1 MKVLIVDPDADR
13 VPPLQQALAAVG
25 AEVALAPSGSFALT
39 MLEWNRQDVIVSR
52 PVIDDMDAIELCS
65 IVRADP
71 ATRDVRFVLVA
82 GAGEIDT
89 GRTAA
94 AGVDLVLPTD
104 MTAAMILTLVTM
116 MRRERDRVRPV
127 EPHPPAGSP
136 LGESGATPPALPP
149 AAPPAPPTDG
159 AARALEP
166 DSPPPTRPTDGA
178 ARVPDPVSPPPALPA
193 NGAARPAVPAPPAPA
208 ADGGHREEGRTL
220 QGSLGVMRLDEVTRA
235 VAAGGRTGRL
245 IVALGGSGG
254 LVVFDRGQPVHAEY
268 REVAG
273 ETALVTMLT
282 TAHRE
287 GAGRFCFIPGDLGA
301 AGAPRTIE
309 RALTEVLTQVTAAID
324 AGAAA
329 SPAGER

>member
-1 MKVLIVDPDADR
+1 MKVLIVDPDAER
-13 VPPLQQALAAVG
+13 VPPLQQALVAVG

-104 MTAAMILTLVTM
+104 MTAAMILTLVTL
-116 MRRERDRVRPV
+116 MRRERDGPKPV
-127 EPHPPAGSP
+127 PPPVLETFAP
-136 LGESGATPPALPP
+136 
-149 AAPPAPPTDG
+149 PPAPPPG
-159 AARALEP
+159 
-166 DSPPPTRPTDGA
+166 PPT
-178 ARVPDPVSPPPALPA
+178 
-193 NGAARPAVPAPPAPA
+193 NGAARPASAPPPAPLP
-208 ADGGHREEGRTL
+208 DGAMREEARTL
-220 QGSLGVMRLDEVTRA
+220 QGSLGVMRLEEVTRA

-245 IVALGGSGG
+245 IVALAGSGG
-254 LVVFDRGQPVHAEY
+254 LVVFDHGQPVHAEY
-268 REVAG
+268 RGETG

-287 GAGRFCFIPGDLGA
+287 DAGRFCFIPGDVGA
-301 AGAPRTIE
+301 TGAPRTID
-309 RALTEVLTQVTAAID
+309 RALTEVLLSVATAID
-324 AGAAA
+324 AGGATT
-329 SPAGER
+329 PQPGER